1 MEGRGR
7 GKSRGAAAGA
17 RSGGARAGARG
28 RGGGTRGGRGDRRG
42 KGKRPARSPSGQELS
57 SFPSASGGSGDGGG
71 GGGGGAGGGAGGGDS
86 YDTLGKLVSK
96 ATKPTRETGYKRLD
110 EDTVRRIKGIARKD
124 EDCAAGAIRYLMQ
137 RMAAKSAEVRFMAL
151 SIVGLL
157 FQRSRV
163 VRKVIVADLKNFMN
177 LAVGH
182 DARHPLPGP
191 PAAAVALRE
200 KALALMEEWNES
212 HGDLYKGLRAA
223 YRFLREGKRMKFPEL
238 QARAARAR
246 DAAARRDKHARRL
259 LQAKYLQA
267 KAEIT
272 EQASEIQTIVR
283 EMDEC
288 FAILV
293 PAVPGTDAVS
303 TDQDNT
309 DQGNGDKPRGDHS
322 LSEGGDR
329 VSDGG
334 GGGGGGGG
342 VGSDGGDGSKDGDAP
357 PVLASGRD
365 AVRSP
370 QTPAAAVAASC
381 DDDRRQYGND
391 GCGGG
396 GGGGGSGDEGG
407 RSDGSAGG
415 VGPRSSGGR
424 PTTDSE
430 CEGTEEE
437 RRKQESSEEGEGNTN
452 QHDRTAAGES
462 GREDSGVQLERGKNE
477 RGGGARANTEA
488 RDSAAATT
496 ADSDDDEGMEWEDGG
511 GDNDTSGDNRS
522 EAEEEEGE
530 EDEEG
535 DEEAVRNGKRRWS
548 GGAGDDGE
556 LRTIADTVE
565 AAGLG
570 SSGYELQVEVPMGW
584 SVTTGGSGAGEDAAL
599 VVSALRERYKVLT
612 SRGRRSG
619 AYADMSKCHS
629 FEGISLTTET
639 N

>member
-7 GKSRGAAAGA
+7 GNGRGAATRA
-17 RSGGARAGARG
+17 RGGGARAGARG
-28 RGGGTRGGRGDRRG
+28 RGGGTRGGRGDGSG
-42 KGKRPARSPSGQELS
+42 KGKRPARSPSGQASS

-71 GGGGGAGGGAGGGDS
+71 GGGGVGGGAGVGDS

-110 EDTVRRIKGIARKD
+110 EDTLRRIKGIARKD
-124 EDCAAGAIRYLMQ
+124 EDCATGAVRYLMQ

-163 VRKVIVADLKNFMN
+163 VRKVVVADLKNFMN

-246 DAAARRDKHARRL
+246 EAAARRDKHARRL

-283 EMDEC
+283 EMEEC

-293 PAVPGTDAVS
+293 PAVPGTDAVP
-303 TDQDNT
+303 TDQGNT
-309 DQGNGDKPRGDHS
+309 DQGNGDKPRGHRS
-322 LSEGGDR
+322 LPEGGGR
-329 VSDGG
+329 
-334 GGGGGGGG
+334 
-342 VGSDGGDGSKDGDAP
+342 GSD
-357 PVLASGRD
+357 
-365 AVRSP
+365 
-370 QTPAAAVAASC
+370 
-381 DDDRRQYGND
+381 
-391 GCGGG
+391 
-396 GGGGGSGDEGG
+396 GGGGSGDEGG
-407 RSDGSAGG
+407 RSDGGAGG
-415 VGPRSSGGR
+415 VGPRNSGGR
-424 PTTDSE
+424 PTTDSK

-437 RRKQESSEEGEGNTN
+437 RGRQESSEEGEGKTK
-452 QHDRTAAGES
+452 QHDRTAARES
-462 GREDSGVQLERGKNE
+462 GREDSSVRLERGENE
-477 RGGGARANTEA
+477 RGGEARANTQA
-488 RDSAAATT
+488 RDSAAAAT

-522 EAEEEEGE
+522 EAEEEEEGDE
-530 EDEEG
+530 EEEEGDEDEEG

-556 LRTIADTVE
+556 PRTIADTVE

-584 SVTTGGSGAGEDAAL
+584 SVTTSGGGAGEDAAL

-612 SRGRRSG
+612 SRLLPLLSDWIHTLSRV
-619 AYADMSKCHS
+619 H
-629 FEGISLTTET
+629 F
-639 N
+639 